1 MQFSGNQETMEPEML
16 EILSAA
22 LICALTLRALA
33 GSLVTQEGQ
42 IRLPQV
48 ELGSL
53 RTWILMSLAAIL
65 VLRPLYGTALVLALL
80 LHELGHVM
88 AHRMLGHTDA
98 RFRLAPLV
106 SNVPVSQRKIPTL
119 AQDFFVTIMGA
130 GFSIAPMVVA
140 LVAASLFK
148 GTIPGLYEF
157 FFALGTAIGALNFV
171 NLLPL
176 LPLDGGRCLRQIL
189 VTLSPRTGIHVILT
203 ISAGAAALS
212 FVQESMSLITLVCL
226 GGLVFFRPDTEITE
240 KAAMSKGQAS
250 LAFAAYGFT
259 IAAHATGG
267 WYLIRWYFW

>member
-1 MQFSGNQETMEPEML
+1 ML

-33 GSLVTQEGQ
+33 GSLVTQGGQ

-53 RTWILMSLAAIL
+53 RTWILMSLVAIL
-65 VLRPLYGTALVLALL
+65 VLKPLFGSAFVLALL

-88 AHRMLGHTDA
+88 AHRQLGHTDA

-106 SNVPVSQRKIPTL
+106 SNIPVSQRRIPTQ

-148 GTIPGLYEF
+148 GAMPGFYTF
-157 FFALGTAIGALNFV
+157 FFALGTAIGALNFI

-189 VTLSPRTGIHVILT
+189 ATFSPRTGMHVILT

-212 FVQESMSLITLVCL
+212 FVQESMSLIALVCL
-226 GGLVFFRPDTEITE
+226 GGLVFFRPDTEFAE
-240 KAAMSKGQAS
+240 KAPMSQGQAG
-250 LAFAAYGFT
+250 LALVVYGFT

-267 WYLIRWYFW
+267 WYLIRLYFW